1 MKLAGIGSGLG
12 PNDVPIG
19 EAGSDTKS
27 QSEITDGDAGNIGG
41 GYVLLFAYHMGPH
54 KTYKENHRGSDPW
67 LGEVVE
73 EDCTQ
78 GAEGP
83 ATVECDLQW
92 QSATESTQPVSK
104 SGPRA
109 VHDPLGTMEGRDEK
123 KVVTQQFEMDI
134 VVE

>member
-41 GYVLLFAYHMGPH
+41 GCVLLFAYHMVPH
-54 KTYKENHRGSDPW
+54 KTYKENHKAAVPFV
-67 LGEVVE
+67 GEVAEV
-73 EDCTQ
+73 DCTL
-78 GAEGP
+78 GAVGL
-83 ATVECDLQW
+83 ATAECDVQW
-92 QSATESTQPVSK
+92 QSVTVPIQPVSR

-109 VHDPLGTMEGRDEK
+109 MRDPSARE
-123 KVVTQQFEMDI
+123 QS
-134 VVE
+134 